1 MPKVSFCFS
10 TLLSAAILT
19 FCLAAAIQAQ
29 SGNAPAIS
37 LPSAEPTPQ
46 PPSNPTTNDQFLARA
61 SGIYFSAIR
70 TGLNGFTCEV
80 HPNWRTLLL
89 SSSKGVSVASNDPR
103 ITLAQSVK
111 ITLHARLAGGSTV
124 DWNPI
129 SGPAHPP
136 DPNSTNI
143 LDSLHKGTNQ
153 SLLGFMQFWSPFVNG
168 SLIPTVSTGMEITNS
183 EKGHS
188 LHADVNGTA
197 VTELIDDSLVLQ
209 RFDVVSP
216 AMIVHI
222 TPRFQRTDKG
232 LLVKGFLARLQ
243 APGVQPDQAQEVHV
257 EMEYQN
263 VHDLPIPA
271 RINMDV
277 TNSATF
283 NFTLD
288 QCSVN

>member
-10 TLLSAAILT
+10 TRLSAAILT
-19 FCLAAAIQAQ
+19 FCLAGAIQAQ
-29 SGNAPAIS
+29 SGNPPAIS
-37 LPSAEPTPQ
+37 SSSAGPMSQ
-46 PPSNPTTNDQFLARA
+46 PPANPTTNDQFLSRA

-70 TGLNGFTCEV
+70 AGLNGFTCDV

-89 SSSKGVSVASNDPR
+89 SSSKGVSIASDDPR
-103 ITLAQSVK
+103 VTLAQSVK

-124 DWNPI
+124 DWDPI
-129 SGPAHPP
+129 AGPAHPP
-136 DPNSTNI
+136 EADSTSI
-143 LDSLHKGTNQ
+143 LDSLHTGTNQ

-168 SLIPTVSTGMEITNS
+168 SLIPTVSTDLKITNS

-216 AMIVHI
+216 AMIVRI
-222 TPRFQRTDKG
+222 TPTFQRTDKG

-288 QCSVN
+288 HCSVN